1 LCQES
6 VSDKDIRDKNATED
20 GTGMRSFVLTLT
32 ATLAFAGTA
41 YPQANTAGTTT
52 PEIVRG
58 GTADKAAASST
69 KVVRPQVQRAA
80 AAQPKLT
87 PQAQNRLA
95 QAQQRTTKPETLR
108 GSRYGG
114 FAPVPSGPPPV
125 LDTTSPRTLSLV
137 NFNTQDTLTVTYW
150 SNGAY
155 HRDALD
161 KLNFFLRD
169 SQNNSQTEMDPLLF
183 DVLWHTTRIV
193 GYGGSIE
200 VLSAYRSPEHNAWL
214 ASVSRGVAR
223 DSQHM
228 NGNAM
233 DIRFPGVPVFQ
244 IRQAAYSLNMGG
256 VGFYPRSGFVHL
268 DTGPV
273 RYW

>member
-1 LCQES
+1 MQQPG
-6 VSDKDIRDKNATED
+6 A
-20 GTGMRSFVLTLT
+20 GMRSFVLSL
-32 ATLAFAGTA
+32 AAMLAFAGTSA
-41 YPQANTAGTTT
+41 AQTNPAGSVTPQVLRGTSADPETKKKPPAGAKTAAPAKKVTTQ
-52 PEIVRG
+52 
-58 GTADKAAASST
+58 KAAAAAPT
-69 KVVRPQVQRAA
+69 TQRA
-80 AAQPKLT
+80 T
-87 PQAQNRLA
+87 
-95 QAQQRTTKPETLR
+95 PETLR
-108 GSRYGG
+108 AARYGG
-114 FAPVPSGPPPV
+114 FAPAQPPGPPPP
-125 LDTTSPRTLSLV
+125 LDTVSPRSLSLV
-137 NFNTQDTLTVTYW
+137 HFNTQEVLTVTYW

-161 KLNFFLRD
+161 KLNHFLRD
-169 SQNNSQTEMDPLLF
+169 NRDNALTEMDPLLF

-200 VLSAYRSPEHNAWL
+200 VLSAFRSPTTNAWL

-233 DIRFPGVPVFQ
+233 DIRFPGVPVFK
-244 IRQAAYSLNMGG
+244 IRQAARSLNMGG

>member
-1 LCQES
+1 MQQPG
-6 VSDKDIRDKNATED
+6 A
-20 GTGMRSFVLTLT
+20 GMRSFVLSL
-32 ATLAFAGTA
+32 AAMLAFAGTSA
-41 YPQANTAGTTT
+41 AQTNPAGSVTPQVLRGTSADPETKKKPPAGAKTAAPAKKVTTQ
-52 PEIVRG
+52 
-58 GTADKAAASST
+58 KAAAAAPT
-69 KVVRPQVQRAA
+69 TQRA
-80 AAQPKLT
+80 T
-87 PQAQNRLA
+87 
-95 QAQQRTTKPETLR
+95 PETLR
-108 GSRYGG
+108 AARYGG
-114 FAPVPSGPPPV
+114 FAPAQPPGPPPP
-125 LDTTSPRTLSLV
+125 LDTVSPRSLSLV
-137 NFNTQDTLTVTYW
+137 SFNTQETLTVTYW

-161 KLNFFLRD
+161 KLNHFLRD
-169 SQNNSQTEMDPLLF
+169 SRDNLKTEMDPLLF
-183 DVLWHTTRIV
+183 DVLWHTMQIV

-200 VLSAYRSPEHNAWL
+200 VLSAFRSPSTNAWL

-233 DIRFPGVPVFQ
+233 DIRFPGVAVYQ
-244 IRQAAYSLNMGG
+244 IRQAARALNMGG

>member
-1 LCQES
+1 MRLYVMS
-6 VSDKDIRDKNATED
+6 VAA
-20 GTGMRSFVLTLT
+20 L
-32 ATLAFAGTA
+32 LAIAGTA
-41 YPQANTAGTTT
+41 AAQTNPARSVTPEVLRGTTADPATKKT
-52 PEIVRG
+52 PPG
-58 GTADKAAASST
+58 AKAPAPAKSTAVHKTAAAPAAKPAT
-69 KVVRPQVQRAA
+69 QQRPAA
-80 AAQPKLT
+80 
-87 PQAQNRLA
+87 
-95 QAQQRTTKPETLR
+95 QRTTPQTLR
-108 GSRYGG
+108 AARYGG
-114 FAPVPSGPPPV
+114 FAPAQPPGPPPP
-125 LDTTSPRTLSLV
+125 LDTTSPRSLSLI
-137 NFNTQDTLTVTYW
+137 NFNTQETLTVTFW

-155 HRDALD
+155 HRDALNQ
-161 KLNFFLRD
+161 LNHFLRD
-169 SQNNSQTEMDPLLF
+169 SRDNAETEMDPLLF

-200 VLSAYRSPEHNAWL
+200 VLSAFRSPTSNAWL

-233 DIRFPGVPVFQ
+233 DIRFPGVAVYQ
-244 IRQAAYSLNMGG
+244 IRQAGRALNMGG